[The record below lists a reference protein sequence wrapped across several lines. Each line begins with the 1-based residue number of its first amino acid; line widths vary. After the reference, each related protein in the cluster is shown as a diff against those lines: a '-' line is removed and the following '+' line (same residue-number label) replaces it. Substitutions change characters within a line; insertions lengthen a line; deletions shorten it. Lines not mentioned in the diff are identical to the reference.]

1 MEWNMDSCGQLI
13 RRATTVL
20 EYKPPRPAGSFGIG
34 SSGLQADAPYPA
46 AIPVFLLNPGSNQ
59 PKFNAADPHPDTA
72 SPAQPIFAMSTVNA
86 PVVNASKLAGKYL
99 TVVLENEAYG
109 IAVLKVREIIR
120 MQKITPVPQMP
131 GFVKGVINL
140 RGRVIPVVDLRVK
153 FDLKA
158 EFAERTC
165 IVVVQVKLPTEQI
178 VQMGL
183 IVDSVE
189 EVVTLTN
196 EEIEPTPDFGTK
208 IDTSYLLGMAKVKG
222 QEREAPTAPSVIS
235 RLLTDIF
242 FWTGLTPE
250 LSRTALRPW
259 ASETQWYLHEAAKR
273 ARLERIVRRAL
284 QLPT

>member
-1 MEWNMDSCGQLI
+1 MSTL
-13 RRATTVL
+13 
-20 EYKPPRPAGSFGIG
+20 
-34 SSGLQADAPYPA
+34 
-46 AIPVFLLNPGSNQ
+46 
-59 PKFNAADPHPDTA
+59 
-72 SPAQPIFAMSTVNA
+72 SPATVT
-86 PVVNASKLAGKYL
+86 SKLAGKYL
-99 TVVLENEAYG
+99 TVVLDNEAYG

-131 GFVKGVINL
+131 AFVKGVINL

-153 FDLKA
+153 FGLKA
-158 EFAERTC
+158 EFADRTC

-222 QEREAPTAPSVIS
+222 QVKTLLDIDRVVAP
-235 RLLTDIF
+235 
-242 FWTGLTPE
+242 
-250 LSRTALRPW
+250 
-259 ASETQWYLHEAAKR
+259 ETVQAIAQAA
-273 ARLERIVRRAL
+273 E
-284 QLPT
+284 

>member
-1 MEWNMDSCGQLI
+1 
-13 RRATTVL
+13 
-20 EYKPPRPAGSFGIG
+20 
-34 SSGLQADAPYPA
+34 
-46 AIPVFLLNPGSNQ
+46 
-59 PKFNAADPHPDTA
+59 
-72 SPAQPIFAMSTVNA
+72 MSTTA
-86 PVVNASKLAGKYL
+86 PAKLSASLAGKYL
-99 TVVLENEAYG
+99 TVVLDNEAYG

-131 GFVKGVINL
+131 DFVKGVINL

-153 FDLKA
+153 FGLKA

-208 IDTSYLLGMAKVKG
+208 VNTEYLLGMAKVKG
-222 QEREAPTAPSVIS
+222 QVKTLLDIDRVVAPETVQAIS
-235 RLLTDIF
+235 QSAT
-242 FWTGLTPE
+242 
-250 LSRTALRPW
+250 
-259 ASETQWYLHEAAKR
+259 
-273 ARLERIVRRAL
+273 
-284 QLPT
+284 